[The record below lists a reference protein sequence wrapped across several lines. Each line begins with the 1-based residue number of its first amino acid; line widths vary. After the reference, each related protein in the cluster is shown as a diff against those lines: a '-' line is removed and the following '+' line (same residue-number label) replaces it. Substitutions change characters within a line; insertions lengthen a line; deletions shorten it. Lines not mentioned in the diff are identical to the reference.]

1 MTIRNLDATLDWT
14 FGQGRQN
21 YLTGQAAIML
31 DIATRLRSF
40 LNDTFWA
47 MDFGID
53 WWNLLGQRNPSAQA
67 NVILQVREVIART
80 YGVARVITV
89 TAALRPGTRR
99 LAVTAQV
106 DTIFSQGASITI
118 EP

>member
-1 MTIRNLDATLDWT
+1 MTIRNLTGDGDWT

-21 YLTGQAAIML
+21 YLTGQDAIAL
-31 DIATRLRSF
+31 NIATRLRSF

-53 WWNLLGQRNPSAQA
+53 WWNLLGQRNPAAQA
-67 NVILQVREVIART
+67 NVILQVRECLARS
-80 YGVARVITV
+80 YGVARVISV
-89 TAALRPGTRR
+89 TASLPPGGRR
-99 LAVTAQV
+99 LSVTASV
-106 DTIFSQGASITI
+106 DTIFSQGATVTV